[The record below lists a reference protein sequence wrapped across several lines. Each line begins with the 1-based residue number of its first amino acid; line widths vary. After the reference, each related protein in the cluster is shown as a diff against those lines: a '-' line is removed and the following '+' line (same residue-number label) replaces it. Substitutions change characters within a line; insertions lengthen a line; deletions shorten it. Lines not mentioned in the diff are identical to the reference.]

1 MKSQTQLLIL
11 AVVLFLFIVLTMV
24 YSCCSFKPYEGSS
37 LFKNQTKFEA
47 FESSIA
53 KTSSSPSEIVPDLAK
68 KEENEED
75 VKVEGFEGLKP
86 TPFGDSKE
94 LDSFSKTKGSISC
107 QENSSGLHNSL
118 GGLCL
123 SEEQIK
129 LLGTRGGNASGGDA
143 EVGAA

>member
-53 KTSSSPSEIVPDLAK
+53 KTSSSPSEIIPDLAK
-68 KEENEED
+68 KEENDFVVDEPEEPNVSSISDEEESAELSESEGEEEED
-75 VKVEGFEGLKP
+75 
-86 TPFGDSKE
+86 
-94 LDSFSKTKGSISC
+94 FS
-107 QENSSGLHNSL
+107 
-118 GGLCL
+118 L
-123 SEEQIK
+123 SASDEE
-129 LLGTRGGNASGGDA
+129 
-143 EVGAA
+143 